1 MATQPF
7 RQFGTPVAFNSVA
20 GFLHAAPGRM
30 GVLMLSP
37 WGFEEMTIRRGWGTL
52 AATLAEA
59 GLSCL
64 RFDWPGTAD
73 SLGAS
78 LDITA
83 LETWREAV
91 RNAATFLRETTG
103 IDRLCVLG
111 QGIGALLAIE
121 MSHEIK
127 ADALVVMAP
136 AREGRAGVRE
146 LTAWS
151 AMLASFLRIETEV
164 EGAAVNVM
172 GFTLSKPFADDLA
185 RFKLDRTAQQ
195 GAPPALLLARP
206 ERAGDTDIAEALQAR
221 GHAVTVEAYAQY
233 DSFVAH
239 QSTSVVPVED
249 FKKIAGYLV
258 GLGGMEHRK
267 TSLTPALTS
276 DLAPPAFHER
286 ALSFGAAE
294 RLHGIL
300 CTPTGVSRA
309 LVVLV
314 NSGYNPHIGWAR
326 MHVTIARQL
335 AERGVSSFRIDCS
348 GLGDSDVAPGASGQ
362 LIYTDEQIAD
372 IRAALDAVEPLDLG
386 PLLLSGR
393 CSGAYAALQAGAAD
407 SRVKAIVAVNSLRLI
422 LDPRETFEQM
432 MASGSSSLADY
443 RKRALSLTLL
453 RDLVTFKLPVWT
465 LARKVAPKILGLIA
479 AKIAPYTG
487 ALTTIGRLQRAL
499 LDQAAGFMARGV
511 KITLVYAENDGGR
524 DELARYFGPM
534 PASGYPHAEVR
545 IITGTEHNM
554 TAPHAQAAILDA
566 ISDTVAKL
574 SV

>member
-1 MATQPF
+1 MEAQPS
-7 RQFGTPVAFNSVA
+7 RQFGTPVAFNGVA

-59 GLSCL
+59 GLPCL
-64 RFDWPGTAD
+64 RFDWPGTGD

-78 LDITA
+78 LDIA
-83 LETWREAV
+83 SLETWRDAI

-103 IDRLCVLG
+103 MDRLCVLG
-111 QGIGALLAIE
+111 QGIGALLAVE
-121 MSHEIK
+121 MSREIK

-146 LTAWS
+146 LGAWS

-172 GFTLSKPFADDLA
+172 GFTLSKPFADDLS
-185 RFKLDRTAQQ
+185 RFKLDRTPQNE
-195 GAPPALLLARP
+195 APPALLLARP
-206 ERAGDTDIAEALQAR
+206 ERAGDADIAEALQAR
-221 GHAVTVEAYAQY
+221 GHAVRVEAYAQY

-239 QSTSVVPVED
+239 QSTSVIPVED
-249 FKKIAGYLV
+249 FKKIAAYLA
-258 GLGGMEHRK
+258 GLGGAEVRK
-267 TSLTPALTS
+267 STPAPARAS
-276 DLAPPAFHER
+276 DLTAATFHER
-286 ALSFGAAE
+286 AISFGPAE
-294 RLHGIL
+294 RLHGLL
-300 CTPTGVSRA
+300 CTPNGPSRA
-309 LVVLV
+309 VVVLV

-326 MHVTIARQL
+326 MHVTIARAL
-335 AERGVSSFRIDCS
+335 AERGISSFRIDCS

-362 LIYTDEQIAD
+362 LIYTDEQIVD
-372 IRAALDAVEPLDLG
+372 IRAALDAVEPLNLG

-393 CSGAYAALQAGAAD
+393 CSGAYAALQAGAVDA
-407 SRVKAIVAVNSLRLI
+407 RVKGIVAVNSLRLT

-453 RDLVTFKLPVWT
+453 RDLVTFKLPVWS
-465 LARKVAPKILGLIA
+465 LVKRVAPKILGLIT

-487 ALTTIGRLQRAL
+487 ALTTIGKLQRAL
-499 LDQAAGFMARGV
+499 RDQAAGFVARGV
-511 KITLVYAENDGGR
+511 RITLVYAENDGGR

-534 PASGYPHAEVR
+534 PAAGYPHAEVR

-554 TAPHAQAAILDA
+554 TAPHAQAAILEA
-566 ISDTVAKL
+566 ISDTVGKL
-574 SV
+574 EA